1 MKLNEDAPE
10 NTFPLPLS
18 IPLVSSHHQ
27 NQFKIKMRLISKL
40 NIFVKGKSFLNI
52 LYWFFIFFSM
62 AASSHIVN
70 VNGHS
75 FLFEKRYQQTKSL
88 NSTLGTSK
96 DSKGV
101 VAYVPIGF

>member
-27 NQFKIKMRLISKL
+27 NQFKIKMRLISEP
-40 NIFVKGKSFLNI
+40 NIFVKGKTYLNI
-52 LYWFFIFFSM
+52 LNWFHFSLYG
-62 AASSHIVN
+62 SFSHLVN

-101 VAYVPIGF
+101 VAYVPFGF